1 VPEPIAP
8 EGEAG
13 PSEADLVVL
22 DALWSGVINGWDDD
36 ERHTKFLDHARNVG
50 ALPEAARRYGKL
62 KEDPERGELAKKRL
76 GAIALLAT
84 QQLYATR
91 TSKTT
96 KRANRWIVMVGVA
109 VCLALLGWA
118 ALAFTGR

>member
-1 VPEPIAP
+1 MPEPIAP

-13 PSEADLVVL
+13 PTEADLVVL

-36 ERHTKFLDHARNVG
+36 ERHTKFLDHARNAG

-62 KEDPERGELAKKRL
+62 KEDEVRGELAKKRL

-91 TSKTT
+91 PSKTA
-96 KRANRWIVMVGVA
+96 KRASGWVVALGVA
-109 VCLALLGWA
+109 VCIALLGWA